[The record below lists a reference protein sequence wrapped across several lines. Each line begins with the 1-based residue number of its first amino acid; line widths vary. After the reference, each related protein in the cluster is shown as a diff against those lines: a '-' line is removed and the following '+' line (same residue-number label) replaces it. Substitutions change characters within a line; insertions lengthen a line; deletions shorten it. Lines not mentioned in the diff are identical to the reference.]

1 MPGESFQVEEN
12 GPEMTGIVGN
22 ESPNEDGPGIH
33 YTPISEMR
41 PSYDP
46 METQPLFTDPPTVTS
61 EEREP
66 LHASL
71 SAFPAERDRYQ
82 LGPLKGLPDSCTDK
96 SYANLE
102 EACLIRHFTENLA
115 PWVGLAISRALISS
129 NGNIL
134 LQFDTCDR
142 DRHFELH
149 VPQRAMFCPVLRY
162 AVLTASAGHLIRMA
176 SCRGDSNAVAI
187 DGIKLPRITIDAV
200 VHYHDTCISYLL
212 ELSKDPN
219 EQYNED
225 VLTAATI
232 LRFYEQIDGQ
242 SPALS
247 LSH

>member
-1 MPGESFQVEEN
+1 MPAETFQMEEN
-12 GPEMTGIVGN
+12 KPEMTGVVHN

-33 YTPISEMR
+33 YTPISEIG

-46 METQPLFTDPPTVTS
+46 METQPFFTDPPTVSS
-61 EEREP
+61 EERK
-66 LHASL
+66 LIHASL
-71 SAFPAERDRYQ
+71 PAFPAERDRYQ
-82 LGPLKGLPDSCTDK
+82 LGPLKGLPDSYTDK
-96 SYANLE
+96 SYTNLE

-115 PWVGLAISRALISS
+115 PWVGLAISHVLISS
-129 NGNIL
+129 NGNLL

-176 SCRGDSNAVAI
+176 SCRRDSNAVAI
-187 DGIKLPRITIDAV
+187 DGIKLPRITIDTV

-212 ELSKDPN
+212 ELSKDSN

-242 SPALS
+242 SPPLYP
-247 LSH
+247 SH